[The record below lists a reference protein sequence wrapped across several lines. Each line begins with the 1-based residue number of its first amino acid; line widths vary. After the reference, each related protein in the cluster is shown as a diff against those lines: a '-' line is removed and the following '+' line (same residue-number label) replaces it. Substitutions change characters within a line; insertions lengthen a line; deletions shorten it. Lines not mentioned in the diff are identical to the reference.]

1 MREASFRS
9 CAFGVVPRRLRTGE
23 ETMAQAPPAQA
34 RERKEDAM
42 KDKTPTASKSSAP
55 TQAKP
60 SGDGQTKLPGQVG
73 KAPHAPGESD
83 AADASE
89 QGLRLP
95 HERDQSLDAT
105 SDAPD
110 PVMRQAHDDIASGQV
125 DTDMRQTPG
134 LDAEQRKKMV
144 RKQP

>member
-1 MREASFRS
+1 
-9 CAFGVVPRRLRTGE
+9 
-23 ETMAQAPPAQA
+23 
-34 RERKEDAM
+34 M
-42 KDKTPTASKSSAP
+42 KDKTPSASKSSAP
-55 TQAKP
+55 TRAKP

-83 AADASE
+83 ASDASDASE

-110 PVMRQAHDDIASGQV
+110 PVMRQAHDDLASGQV

-134 LDAEQRKKMV
+134 LDAERRKKMV
-144 RKQP
+144 RKHP